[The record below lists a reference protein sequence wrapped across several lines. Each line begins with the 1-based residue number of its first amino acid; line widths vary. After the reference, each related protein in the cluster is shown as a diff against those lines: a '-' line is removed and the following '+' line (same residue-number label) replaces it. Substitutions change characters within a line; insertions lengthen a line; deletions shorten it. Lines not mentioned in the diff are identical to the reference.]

1 MAANFEHYKIFYYV
15 ARYGS
20 FTKAAELLYSNQPN
34 VTRIIR
40 ILESELGCTLM
51 NRSNRGIT
59 LTEEGERL
67 YRRVAAAFEQI
78 ELGEEEVRQ
87 SAALESGTVVIGASE
102 TALHLYLMEILRAF
116 HEVYPGV
123 RLKIY
128 NYSTPGAAK
137 ALKEGLIDLA
147 VVTAADE
154 KELEGAADHV
164 VLVKTFYDV
173 LIAGSR
179 LEYLAD
185 QKNELKD
192 LAQHS
197 LITLERHTSSYEFYS
212 QFYLENGLT
221 MRPDI
226 EVATADLILPMV
238 EKNLGIGFLPYELAA
253 QALEEGRVF
262 EIPLKESIPERRI
275 CMLYD
280 TKRETGAAGRR
291 FREMVVARA

>member
-1 MAANFEHYKIFYYV
+1 MAANFEHYKIFYYA

-34 VTRIIR
+34 ITRIIR

-102 TALHLYLMEILRAF
+102 TALHLYLMEILRTF
-116 HEVYPGV
+116 HEAYPGV

-164 VLVKTFYDV
+164 VVVKTFYDV

-179 LEYLAD
+179 LAQLAD

-192 LAQHS
+192 LEQHS

-212 QFYLENGLT
+212 QFYLKNGLT

-238 EKNLGIGFLPYELAA
+238 EKNLGIGFLPYELAE

-280 TKRETGAAGRR
+280 TKREIWAAGRR
-291 FREMVVARA
+291 FREMVVTRA

>member
-34 VTRIIR
+34 ITRIIR

-51 NRSNRGIT
+51 CRSNRGIM

-116 HEVYPGV
+116 HEMYPGV

-179 LEYLAD
+179 LEQLAD

-192 LAQHS
+192 LERYS

-280 TKRETGAAGRR
+280 TKREIGAAGRR
-291 FREMVVARA
+291 FREMVVTRA

>member
-15 ARYGS
+15 ARYVS

-34 VTRIIR
+34 ITRIIR
-40 ILESELGCTLM
+40 ILETELDCSLM
-51 NRSNRGIT
+51 RRSNRGIT

-67 YRRVAAAFEQI
+67 YRRVAVAFEQI

-87 SAALESGTVVIGASE
+87 SAALQDGSIVIGASE

-116 HEVYPGV
+116 HETYPGV

-137 ALKEGLIDLA
+137 ALKEGIIDLA
-147 VVTAADE
+147 VVTAADQ
-154 KELEGAADHV
+154 KELEGVADHV
-164 VLVKTFYDV
+164 VLVKSFYDV
-173 LIAGSR
+173 LIAGRR
-179 LEYLAD
+179 LESLS
-185 QKNELKD
+185 QKTNELKS
-192 LAQHS
+192 LEPYS
-197 LITLERHTSSYEFYS
+197 LISLERHTSSYDFYS
-212 QFYLENGLT
+212 HFYLQHGLT
-221 MRPDI
+221 MQPDI

-253 QALEEGRVF
+253 QALEEGRVV
-262 EIPLKESIPERRI
+262 EIPLKESIPERLI

-280 TKRETGAAGRR
+280 TNRESGTAAKR
-291 FREMVVARA
+291 FRDMVMKGR

>member
-1 MAANFEHYKIFYYV
+1 MSANFEHYKIFYYV

-34 VTRIIR
+34 ITRIIR

-51 NRSNRGIT
+51 RRSNRGIT

-87 SAALESGTVVIGASE
+87 SAALESGTMVIGVSE
-102 TALHLYLMEILRAF
+102 TALHLYLMEILRSF
-116 HEVYPGV
+116 HEMYPGV

-173 LIAGSR
+173 MIAGSR

-192 LAQHS
+192 LAEYS

-238 EKNLGIGFLPYELAA
+238 EKNLGIGFLPYELAE

-280 TKRETGAAGRR
+280 TKREIGAAGRR
-291 FREMVVARA
+291 FREMVVTRA

>member
-34 VTRIIR
+34 ITRIIR

-102 TALHLYLMEILRAF
+102 TALHLYLMEILRSF
-116 HEVYPGV
+116 HETYPGV

-164 VLVKTFYDV
+164 VVVKTFYDV

-179 LEYLAD
+179 LAQLAD

-192 LAQHS
+192 LEQHS

-212 QFYLENGLT
+212 QFYLKNGLT
-221 MRPDI
+221 MLPDI

-238 EKNLGIGFLPYELAA
+238 EKNLGIGFLPYELAE

-280 TKRETGAAGRR
+280 TKREIGAAGRR
-291 FREMVVARA
+291 FREMVVTRA

>member
-34 VTRIIR
+34 ITRIIR

-116 HEVYPGV
+116 HEAYPGV

-154 KELEGAADHV
+154 NELEGAADHV

-179 LEYLAD
+179 LEQLAD

-192 LAQHS
+192 LAQYS

-238 EKNLGIGFLPYELAA
+238 EKNLGIGFLPYELAE

-280 TKRETGAAGRR
+280 TKREIGAAGRR
-291 FREMVVARA
+291 FREMVVTKA

>member
-1 MAANFEHYKIFYYV
+1 M
-15 ARYGS
+15 R
-20 FTKAAELLYSNQPN
+20 
-34 VTRIIR
+34 
-40 ILESELGCTLM
+40 
-51 NRSNRGIT
+51 RSNRGIA

-87 SAALESGTVVIGASE
+87 SAALESGTIVVGASE
-102 TALHLYLMEILRAF
+102 TALHLYLMEVLRNF
-116 HEVYPGV
+116 HETYPGV

-128 NYSTPGAAK
+128 NYSTPGAVK

-147 VVTAADE
+147 VVTVADE

-164 VLVKTFYDV
+164 VLVKSFYDV
-173 LIAGSR
+173 MIAGSR
-179 LEYLAD
+179 LERLAD

-192 LAQHS
+192 LEQYS
-197 LITLERHTSSYEFYS
+197 LITLERHTSSYEFCS
-212 QFYLENGLT
+212 RFYLENGLT
-221 MRPDI
+221 MHPDI

-262 EIPLKESIPERRI
+262 EIPLEENIPERRI

-280 TKRETGAAGRR
+280 TKREIGAAGRR
-291 FREMVVARA
+291 FREMVVTKV